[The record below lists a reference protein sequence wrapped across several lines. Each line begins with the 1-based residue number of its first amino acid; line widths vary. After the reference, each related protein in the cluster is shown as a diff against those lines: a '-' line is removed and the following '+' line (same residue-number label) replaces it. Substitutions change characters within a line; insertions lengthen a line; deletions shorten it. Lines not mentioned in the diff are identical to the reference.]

1 MDINT
6 LLIKHSGKF
15 ILGVMVCC
23 FFYTMFHTF
32 ILLNSKTHKI
42 VSSLDSSSNVIER
55 KLLTSK
61 PPEGEI
67 SLTNAQ
73 QMELRFTVP
82 PEPNL
87 LQRAFVFNTSI
98 KDRRENINI
107 KDLLK
112 KRQYRDASRLTVAEK
127 GDTEFIY
134 KGGTEDLALIR
145 VRKLYQDVWRENSF
159 TVSKGM
165 PIGTKKIVGKE
176 TINFD
181 TRCKLME
188 IIPSAQK
195 TIIIKKRIL
204 QKNEKGE
211 FIGSTIREEPH
222 MITSSKILF
231 KNRDGKSYSLW
242 AGELVNLG
250 TETVSIVSS
259 ENTMIDN

>member
-1 MDINT
+1 MDKNN
-6 LLIKHSGKF
+6 LLFKHSGKF
-15 ILGVMVCC
+15 IFGVMACC
-23 FFYTMFHTF
+23 FLYTMFHTF

-42 VSSLDSSSNVIER
+42 VFSLDTSSNAIER
-55 KLLTSK
+55 KLSTSK
-61 PPEGEI
+61 PPEDEI
-67 SLTNAQ
+67 VLTNAQ
-73 QMELRFTVP
+73 QMELRFTEP
-82 PEPNL
+82 PEPNA
-87 LQRAFVFNTSI
+87 LQRAYVFTTSI
-98 KDRRENINI
+98 KDSRENITI
-107 KDLLK
+107 SDLLK
-112 KRQYRDASRLTVAEK
+112 KRHYQDASRLTITEK

-134 KGGTEDLALIR
+134 KGGTGDLALIQ

-165 PIGTKKIVGKE
+165 SIGTNKIVGKE

-188 IIPSAQK
+188 IIPFAQK
-195 TIIIKKRIL
+195 PIITKKRIL

-211 FIGSTIREEPH
+211 FVGTTVMEEPH

-231 KNRDGKSYSLW
+231 KNRDGESYSLW

-259 ENTMIDN
+259 ENTIIDN